1 MFVACGSTCLTR
13 LACSL
18 AGRGATR
25 RGAQAARGLEE
36 RDAAQEQVAL
46 KLDALLDDRLYT
58 FWPVRR
64 ARGLY
69 VHGTVGTGKTVLLDS
84 MVMASRSDGR
94 HVLRTHFHEF
104 MQGVHLGLRGG
115 RTLPLVAGA
124 LAEQA
129 SILALD
135 EFQVND
141 VADAVLLHE
150 LFQTL
155 FEQGMR
161 VVATSNR

>member
-1 MFVACGSTCLTR
+1 VWLDVADPTR
-13 LACSL
+13 VL
-18 AGRGATR
+18 AGWAR
-25 RGAQAARGLEE
+25 RGAKAARGLEE

-84 MVMASRSDGR
+84 MVMAARSDGR
-94 HVLRTHFHEF
+94 RVIRTHFHEF
-104 MQGVHLGLRGG
+104 MQGVHLGLRG